1 MIPWQVKL
9 IYEFGAQK
17 SGEQPDS
24 SSQPARGVVVFPG
37 AASVPGTP
45 LSLACCPLLS
55 PPNPTGNALV
65 RTVWVLLCSVAE
77 LKQLVGGLGGCRAAE
92 LGRGARK
99 SCIRW
104 ERCFLQEQQTISLAQ
119 LQMSLSV
126 DPTQFFLS
134 LPSSTCTCTV
144 TC

>member
-1 MIPWQVKL
+1 MSLVPRNLV
-9 IYEFGAQK
+9 
-17 SGEQPDS
+17 
-24 SSQPARGVVVFPG
+24 SSQTAHHNQQGGVVVFPG

-45 LSLACCPLLS
+45 LSVVCCPLLS

-77 LKQLVGGLGGCRAAE
+77 LKQLVGGPGGCRAAE

-119 LQMSLSV
+119 LQMSLCCGSN
-126 DPTQFFLS
+126 TIFSLS
-134 LPSSTCTCTV
+134 PLQHVYLYSHMLIQV
-144 TC
+144 K

>member
-1 MIPWQVKL
+1 MRGPGLIMIPWQVKL

-45 LSLACCPLLS
+45 LSLVCCPLLS

-77 LKQLVGGLGGCRAAE
+77 LKQLVGGPGGCRAAE

-119 LQMSLSV
+119 SQMSLCCGSN
-126 DPTQFFLS
+126 TIFSLS
-134 LPSSTCTCTV
+134 PL
-144 TC
+144 